1 MTDDINKQ
9 AINAIEDLKGQDVVT
24 LDVTGLS
31 DVMDTMIIASGNS
44 ARHVKAIAG
53 NVVEELKQDGIRPIG
68 VEGLESAD
76 WVLVDLGAT
85 VVHVMLEQTRAFYE
99 LEKLWAAK

>member
-1 MTDDINKQ
+1 MTDTINTK
-9 AINAIEDLKGQDVVT
+9 AIDAIEDLKGQDIVT

-31 DVMDTMIIASGNS
+31 DVMDTMIIASGS
-44 ARHVKAIAG
+44 SVRHVKAIAG
-53 NVVEELKQDGIRPIG
+53 NVVEELKQEGIRPIG

-99 LEKLWAAK
+99 LEKLWSTQ

>member
-1 MTDDINKQ
+1 MTEDINHK
-9 AINAIEDLKGQDVVT
+9 AIHAIEDLKGQDVVT
-24 LDVTGLS
+24 LDVTQLS

-85 VVHVMLEQTRAFYE
+85 VVHVMLEQTRDFYE
-99 LEKLWAAK
+99 LEKLWTAH

>member
-1 MTDDINKQ
+1 MIEDINHK
-9 AINAIEDLKGQDVVT
+9 AIHAIEDLKGQDVVT
-24 LDVTGLS
+24 LDVTQLS

-85 VVHVMLEQTRAFYE
+85 VVHVMLEQTRDFYE
-99 LEKLWAAK
+99 LEKLWTAH